1 MIFLTSDLMKPDRGQ
16 KHLLKAKKGMKEHC
30 GKKKRDFRI
39 IRSKVGGLVTRSVG
53 VYKFFVWKCKILT
66 MEFSKYQQYQ
76 QH

>member
-1 MIFLTSDLMKPDRGQ
+1 MAEIEKTKTTQYTSFKTDMIKV
-16 KHLLKAKKGMKEHC
+16 HC
-30 GKKKRDFRI
+30 WKKKRDFRI

-76 QH
+76 Q